1 MMNLISGNY
10 EICITVDGQPKD
22 VFERCY
28 NVNVN
33 NLNPLNVFSK
43 SPRSSKTM
51 KYSLSGSGKY
61 IITHNGNT
69 FETTDSEIEIKMDK
83 GLNNIKIAT
92 GVECQGIFEKNY
104 FNSESIFV
112 SPVPFNN
119 EINVFVGGT
128 DRKVLLELFNA
139 NGRLIISKTFSLD
152 DNLRD
157 INLDTSGL
165 PQGSYILKVNGQTV
179 SDSKLIIKE

>member
-1 MMNLISGNY
+1 
-10 EICITVDGQPKD
+10 
-22 VFERCY
+22 
-28 NVNVN
+28 
-33 NLNPLNVFSK
+33 
-43 SPRSSKTM
+43 
-51 KYSLSGSGKY
+51 
-61 IITHNGNT
+61 
-69 FETTDSEIEIKMDK
+69 MDK
-83 GLNNIKIAT
+83 GLNNIKITT

-139 NGRLIISKTFSLD
+139 NGRLLISKTFPLD
-152 DNLRD
+152 ENLRD

>member
-1 MMNLISGNY
+1 MINIEKMKIAVIGLGY
-10 EICITVDGQPKD
+10 VGLPLAVEFGKK
-22 VFERCY
+22 F
-28 NVNVN
+28 NVIGFDIDYTRVKE
-33 NLNPLNVFSK
+33 L
-43 SPRSSKTM
+43 
-51 KYSLSGSGKY
+51 
-61 IITHNGNT
+61 HNGYDRTN
-69 FETTDSEIEIKMDK
+69 ELNDSELLN
-83 GLNNIKIAT
+83 LNNIKITT

-139 NGRLIISKTFSLD
+139 NGRLLISKTFSLD
-152 DNLRD
+152 ENLRD

>member
-1 MMNLISGNY
+1 MKRNSDTKSIKLIIDNF
-10 EICITVDGQPKD
+10 I
-22 VFERCY
+22 
-28 NVNVN
+28 N
-33 NLNPLNVFSK
+33 NN
-43 SPRSSKTM
+43 
-51 KYSLSGSGKY
+51 SLSG
-61 IITHNGNT
+61 
-69 FETTDSEIEIKMDK
+69 
-83 GLNNIKIAT
+83 GLNNVKITT

-139 NGRLIISKTFSLD
+139 NGRLLISKTFSLD
-152 DNLRD
+152 VNLRD